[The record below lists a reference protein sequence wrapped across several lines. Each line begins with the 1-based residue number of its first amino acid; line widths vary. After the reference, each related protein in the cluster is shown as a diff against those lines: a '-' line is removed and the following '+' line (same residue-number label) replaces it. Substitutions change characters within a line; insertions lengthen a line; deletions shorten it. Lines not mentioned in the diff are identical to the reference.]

1 MDGPYPC
8 TESDS
13 ETADVG
19 VPEVG
24 ARQIGPYALH
34 GFNHWVCTP
43 LEKILRAPMRGSVCK
58 AC

>member
-34 GFNHWVCTP
+34 GFNH
-43 LEKILRAPMRGSVCK
+43 
-58 AC
+58 